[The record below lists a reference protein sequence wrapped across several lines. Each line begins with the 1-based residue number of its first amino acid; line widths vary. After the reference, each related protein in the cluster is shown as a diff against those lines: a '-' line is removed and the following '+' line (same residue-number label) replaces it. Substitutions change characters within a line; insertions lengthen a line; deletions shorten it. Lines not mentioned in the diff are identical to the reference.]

1 MDAMPLPLEL
11 LLSALLVAAGAIA
24 LVGAIGLVALRD
36 FFMRVHAPTKAST
49 LGVGGALIASMLYFS
64 WTGQRPVIHEL
75 LITLFVFMTAPIAS
89 HLLVRTALE
98 HAGHLRPPPPV
109 DAAGTDDAS
118 GRADACSAPAPA
130 PVPAEPARI
139 ASPPSRV
146 DPRSPDRP

>member
-1 MDAMPLPLEL
+1 MDAMPLPLSLEL
-11 LLSALLVAAGAIA
+11 LLSVLLVAAGAIA

-98 HAGHLRPPPPV
+98 QAAHLRPPPPG
-109 DAAGTDDAS
+109 DAAGADDEA
-118 GRADACSAPAPA
+118 APGDL
-130 PVPAEPARI
+130 R
-139 ASPPSRV
+139 
-146 DPRSPDRP
+146 